1 MSPPHPWLSVL
12 VPFYRVE
19 PYLRE
24 CVESVLAQV
33 DGGVEIVLLD
43 DASPDNCATIARD
56 LRKAHGDVIRLL
68 GHDRNRGIAEA
79 RNTLLADA
87 RGDYVWFLDSDDLML
102 PGAIAGLKSAIAR
115 TGADL
120 VLCDFRVVRE
130 RMALKHRLRGEL
142 HRSTFAGPT
151 NSLETDRRLLV
162 RGVMSAR
169 QLHPWSK
176 IARRLCWGSE
186 PFPSGRVVL
195 EDAGSIP
202 ALLASVTSFIYV
214 PECWIGF
221 RQSFKCPRESLN
233 EVALR
238 DGLVSVRD
246 LHAALA
252 FDESLDPHTRF
263 AVDYFCIRTL
273 SALCRRIS
281 REEPDLISLVS
292 CTLRDLYPN
301 GVHTILDE
309 CRRRGW
315 WIRQRRVRRSVAQLE
330 CRVF

>member
-43 DASPDNCATIARD
+43 DASPDDCGTIARE
-56 LRKAHGDVIRLL
+56 LRKSHGEVIRLL

-102 PGAIAGLKSAIAR
+102 PGAIAGLKAAIER

-120 VLCDFRVVRE
+120 VLCDFRIVRE
-130 RMALKHRLRGEL
+130 RMALKHRLRGEY
-142 HRSTFAGPT
+142 HRSTFSGRD
-151 NSLETDRRLLV
+151 NQLESD
-162 RGVMSAR
+162 RGVLLRGLMAAR

-176 IARRLCWGSE
+176 IARRSCWGTA
-186 PFPSGRVVL
+186 PFPPRRVVMEDMAAIPTL
-195 EDAGSIP
+195 VANVRTFVHVAEPWIGYRQRPGSALATLDAGKFRDV
-202 ALLASVTSFIYV
+202 LASV
-214 PECWIGF
+214 
-221 RQSFKCPRESLN
+221 RELHG
-233 EVALR
+233 AFA
-238 DGLVSVRD
+238 DDPGLDAR
-246 LHAALA
+246 
-252 FDESLDPHTRF
+252 TRF
-263 AVDYFCIRTL
+263 AIDYFCIRAL
-273 SALCRRIS
+273 SSVAHRITGEQPALA
-281 REEPDLISLVS
+281 RE
-292 CTLRDLYPN
+292 LRDTLQRLFP
-301 GVHTILDE
+301 GGLRVILEE

-315 WIRQRRVRRSVAQLE
+315 WLRRRRISKGIERLE
-330 CRVF
+330 RLA